1 MPLVLTR
8 LTWLLF
14 VLSAGLLFWAPDPDW
29 LQNAAVHVDGLTRVM
44 AAVTTFV
51 SGIVQS
57 FSRRYMAGAK
67 RINAFFGRL
76 FALTLIVLL
85 MTAANHLVLFAG
97 AWTAMGWVLAD
108 LIGHVRG
115 WPQARAASR
124 YARGHF
130 LAGSALVA
138 GALALLGIQAGTGTI
153 EGVLAAL
160 PGLSTSTVLL
170 AAGLLVV
177 AAMIQSALVP
187 FHRWLLSSM
196 TAPTPV
202 SGFMHAGL
210 VNAGGILLARFAPV
224 VFAEL
229 WVMAAIVLAG
239 GLSALMGQAWMLVQ
253 TDVKRQLGAS
263 TVAQMGFM
271 VLQCGLGLIPAAITH
286 LLLHGFYKA
295 YLFLAAG
302 SAVTHTRPTPSSP
315 PTPSLAVGLVSGA
328 SALGGGVLFALLTGK
343 SLTALD
349 SGFLLT
355 VFVVLAVLHATRSIV
370 RRAAL
375 PATVRLWAVPALL
388 LSALGVYAAVYNG
401 VSALLGGLPGAVVHT
416 PLTPVH
422 WALAAI
428 FVLAYV
434 AVERGWHRASTRLY
448 VTLLNSSQPVP
459 TTLLHRRDQYNAY

>member
-1 MPLVLTR
+1 
-8 LTWLLF
+8 
-14 VLSAGLLFWAPDPDW
+14 
-29 LQNAAVHVDGLTRVM
+29 
-44 AAVTTFV
+44 
-51 SGIVQS
+51 
-57 FSRRYMAGAK
+57 
-67 RINAFFGRL
+67 
-76 FALTLIVLL
+76 
-85 MTAANHLVLFAG
+85 
-97 AWTAMGWVLAD
+97 
-108 LIGHVRG
+108 
-115 WPQARAASR
+115 
-124 YARGHF
+124 
-130 LAGSALVA
+130 
-138 GALALLGIQAGTGTI
+138 
-153 EGVLAAL
+153 
-160 PGLSTSTVLL
+160 
-170 AAGLLVV
+170 
-177 AAMIQSALVP
+177 
-187 FHRWLLSSM
+187 
-196 TAPTPV
+196 
-202 SGFMHAGL
+202 
-210 VNAGGILLARFAPV
+210 
-224 VFAEL
+224 
-229 WVMAAIVLAG
+229 
-239 GLSALMGQAWMLVQ
+239 
-253 TDVKRQLGAS
+253 
-263 TVAQMGFM
+263 M

-295 YLFLAAG
+295 YLFLATG

-375 PATVRLWAVPALL
+375 PTTVRLWAVPALL

-401 VSALLGGLPGAVVHT
+401 VSALLGGLPGGVVHT

-422 WALAAI
+422 WALAAV